1 MEEPILVKLKM
12 KKRYKST
19 LAFLGIIIL
28 GFLSVGVLYFFY
40 DKVLNVPVEVN
51 GVLSINYVDGKK
63 INTDDSKIIKFSV
76 TNESDKVAYYYVSFS
91 NVIGKGNYSLYYNDS
106 VIMEGNLDDST
117 AATNYISLDAK
128 ETKDY
133 ILKVNADSKI
143 KGNINVEIPSGTIFT
158 FADTILKN
166 TPPVNEAKTK
176 VGTEEATEY
185 EGLIK
190 SIDDLG
196 ISYYYRG
203 NIVNNYVS
211 FADKTWRIVR
221 VNGDGTTRLVLDDAI
236 SDVGSYYTD
245 EDESFEFKNVNMSSF
260 LSDWFQNN
268 LKEKE
273 KYIANT
279 KFCSDIVK
287 DNTNNYIAYKRIM
300 TDKIPTLNCLGE
312 LFSSNIGLLTIDEVI
327 LAGASPSNSNSSFYL
342 YNSSLNEPWY
352 TMSGAKGNDKDIY
365 MFMIGTNGNVITNVE
380 GNLYRKV
387 RPVINLIK
395 NIEVSGDGTK
405 TNPYIVIE

>member
-1 MEEPILVKLKM
+1 MKEPILVKLKM
-12 KKRYKST
+12 KKRYKSI
-19 LAFLGIIIL
+19 LAILGILILTILVVGIIYL
-28 GFLSVGVLYFFY
+28 FY

-63 INTDDSKIIKFSV
+63 INTDSKKTIKFSV
-76 TNESDKVAYYYVSFS
+76 TNESDNVAYYYLSF
-91 NVIGKGNYSLYYNDS
+91 NNINGKGSYSLNYNDS
-106 VIMEGNLDDST
+106 VIMEGSLDEENTS
-117 AATNYISLDAK
+117 TNYISLDAK

-133 ILKVNADSKI
+133 ILKVNADNKI

-166 TPPVNEAKTK
+166 TPPVNNSITK
-176 VGTEEATEY
+176 VGEEAATKD

-190 SIDDLG
+190 SSDDLG

-203 NIVNNYVS
+203 NVVNNYVN

-221 VNGDGTTRLVLDDAI
+221 INGDGTTRLVLDDAI
-236 SDVGSYYTD
+236 NDVGSYYTD
-245 EDESFEFKNVNMSSF
+245 EDESFEFKNVSMSSF

-287 DNTNNYIAYKRIM
+287 DNANNYIAYTRIM
-300 TDKIPTLNCLGE
+300 TNKIPTLNCLGE

-327 LAGASPSNSNSSFYL
+327 LAGASPINSNNSFYL

-352 TMSGAKGNDKDIY
+352 TMSGAKGNDKNIY
-365 MFMIGTNGNVITNVE
+365 MFMIGTNGSVVTNVE

-405 TNPYIVIE
+405 TNPYTIIE